1 MRMNKKTLLIAM
13 AAAMP
18 CLGAHAQSNAEL
30 LQQIQALQA
39 QLQALQAKV
48 EQVQQKATGD
58 SQAVTRI
65 QQQLDVA
72 DDNAVL
78 SGMKGLSVKAVVD
91 PTFIHTQRANESDFV
106 LMRDNDRFNFFDSAF
121 GQAMIEFGK
130 ETEEGTQWKLRLTP
144 KSASG
149 LVHEASV
156 SVPLQANGKTRLYG
170 GLIPDFSGYEAT
182 FAHENPLV
190 THNLLFDFSAA
201 SNYTGAGM
209 SYVIGDW
216 EAKWMVGNVD
226 GARGKA
232 PGFAYRADLELSEFS
247 GIGFSGVH
255 GKDGSEYGNNRFD
268 LLEFDAWRDR
278 VGELVN
284 GIVKRV
290 ERGNVFVDLGGNAEA
305 FIPKDKAIPRD
316 VLRPG
321 DRVRGYLLDVRAEQ
335 RGPQLFISRTAP
347 EFMIE
352 LFKLEVP
359 EVGQGL
365 VEIKAAAR
373 DPGDRAKIA
382 VLAHDH
388 RTDPIGA
395 CIGMRGSR
403 VQAVSNELNG
413 ERIDIVLWSDNPAQ
427 FVINAMAP
435 AEVQSII
442 VDEEKHSMDLAV
454 AEDKL
459 AQAIGKGGQNVRLAS
474 RLTGWQLNVMTQD
487 QVTAKS
493 ESEQATARQLF
504 MDKLEVDEEIAG
516 ILVAEGFSTVE
527 EIAYVP
533 AAELLAVEG
542 FDDDIVE
549 ELRARARDALLT
561 EALLVE
567 EDIEEHKPADDLLSL
582 EGMDE
587 ALAYTLAGRGIV
599 TRDDLAELATDEILD
614 LEDMDEER
622 AAALIMAT
630 RKHWFE

>member
-1 MRMNKKTLLIAM
+1 MSK
-13 AAAMP
+13 
-18 CLGAHAQSNAEL
+18 EL
-30 LQQIQALQA
+30 LLVMEAVANEKGVPRAVIIEAMEAALA
-39 QLQALQAKV
+39 SAAKKRYH
-48 EQVQQKATGD
+48 EQDVSVRVAIDPKDGSYETFRRWE
-58 SQAVTRI
+58 V
-65 QQQLDVA
+65 VA
-72 DDNAVL
+72 DDVVMESPERQIRLMDAVDEKE
-78 SGMKGLSVKAVVD
+78 GAVVG
-91 PTFIHTQRANESDFV
+91 DFV
-106 LMRDNDRFNFFDSAF
+106 EEQVENA
-121 GQAMIEFGK
+121 EFGRIAAQAAK
-130 ETEEGTQWKLRLTP
+130 QVIVQR
-144 KSASG
+144 
-149 LVHEASV
+149 VREA
-156 SVPLQANGKTRLYG
+156 
-170 GLIPDFSGYEAT
+170 E
-182 FAHENPLV
+182 
-190 THNLLFDFSAA
+190 
-201 SNYTGAGM
+201 
-209 SYVIGDW
+209 
-216 EAKWMVGNVD
+216 
-226 GARGKA
+226 
-232 PGFAYRADLELSEFS
+232 RAQVL
-247 GIGFSGVH
+247 
-255 GKDGSEYGNNRFD
+255 
-268 LLEFDAWRDR
+268 DAWRDR

-493 ESEQATARQLF
+493 EGEQTAARQLF
-504 MDKLEVDEEIAG
+504 MEKLEVDEEIAG

-561 EALLVE
+561 EALAVE
-567 EDIEEHKPADDLLSL
+567 EEIEEHKPADDLLSL
-582 EGMDE
+582 DGMDE

-599 TRDDLAELATDEILD
+599 TRDDLADLATDD
-614 LEDMDEER
+614 LTDIEDMDADR
-622 AAALIMAT
+622 AAKLIMAA
-630 RKHWFE
+630 RAHWFE